1 MERGVRVWGLE
12 SRFGTRALMARAD
25 EAMYAAKHAG
35 RDRAVAHGDLRPP
48 DRRAAAA
55 I

>member
-1 MERGVRVWGLE
+1 
-12 SRFGTRALMARAD
+12 MARAD

-35 RDRAVAHGDLRPP
+35 RDRAVAHGHLRPP